1 MSIKF
6 SFVPKFHLNIFNRLQ
21 IGETFEVE
29 EDDNASLSS
38 DNTSSLSGE
47 VEEGEVICVEDD
59 SDDAGCVHL
68 LQVSSGSLTYRP
80 WLTFDISS
88 IDTKFQIWGSQ
99 SSSAAT
105 RARIQGIWW
114 RRRRGKGGFGGWG
127 MGGAEESQVKVSLL
141 FKNFFGIVIFDERAI
156 ETPWSRRSTGYRTS
170 KLIVSLLRTDLERLK
185 YAQRAFGNCIPTD
198 PTRCL
203 TFHG

>member
-47 VEEGEVICVEDD
+47 VEEGEAICVEDD

-80 WLTFDISS
+80 
-88 IDTKFQIWGSQ
+88 
-99 SSSAAT
+99 
-105 RARIQGIWW
+105 
-114 RRRRGKGGFGGWG
+114 
-127 MGGAEESQVKVSLL
+127 
-141 FKNFFGIVIFDERAI
+141 
-156 ETPWSRRSTGYRTS
+156 
-170 KLIVSLLRTDLERLK
+170 
-185 YAQRAFGNCIPTD
+185 
-198 PTRCL
+198 
-203 TFHG
+203 